1 MHPELHALDN
11 LAHARWKVS
20 FIGHLL
26 QAHLGSSHKHT
37 VEWQERHAAML
48 QHLAAA
54 EDEVKLCEQ
63 ALKAVQSIVEG
74 PHETPSESQAEAP
87 FTHDRE

>member
-1 MHPELHALDN
+1 MNPELHALDN

-26 QAHLGSSHKHT
+26 HAHLGSSKNNT
-37 VEWQERHAAML
+37 VEWQERHAAIL
-48 QHLAAA
+48 QRLAAA

-63 ALKAVQSIVEG
+63 ALKAVQSRVEG
-74 PHETPSESQAEAP
+74 PRAPVSEGPDEPPRA
-87 FTHDRE
+87 DRG